1 VCGSVVNRAFP
12 SEEKKK
18 VENAIALSPELILLR
33 PGTSKLASK
42 FPFICDLFSPIGI
55 NSIPVPAL

>member
-1 VCGSVVNRAFP
+1 VCGSVVKRVFP
-12 SEEKKK
+12 REEKKK

-33 PGTSKLASK
+33 PGTSKLAST
-42 FPFICDLFSPIGI
+42 FPFICDLLTPAGI

>member
-1 VCGSVVNRAFP
+1 VSGSVVNRVFP
-12 SEEKKK
+12 SEEKKN

-33 PGTSKLASK
+33 PGTSKLAST
-42 FPFICDLFSPIGI
+42 FPFICDVLSPTGI